1 MDFHFENNT
10 NKIIHQNKT
19 FNLHP
24 IWLRERLPGEKY
36 FDLDTNQRLY
46 EPSSIDLKLKIENC
60 KLTDN
65 KLDVEFNDGAQGQ
78 YRLDDL
84 LIEMD
89 EEKNKRGPLPK
100 RILWNSQLEDL
111 PEAIFEED
119 MIEQESMYLSLI
131 HI

>member
-1 MDFHFENNT
+1 M
-10 NKIIHQNKT
+10 
-19 FNLHP
+19 HP

-65 KLDVEFNDGAQGQ
+65 KLDVEFNDGAKGQ
-78 YRLDDL
+78 YRLNDL

-100 RILWNSQLEDL
+100 RILWNSQLEVI
-111 PEAIFEED
+111 PQAIFEED
-119 MIEQESMYLSLI
+119 MVEKESMYNLSLI

>member
-10 NKIIHQNKT
+10 IKIIHQNKT
-19 FNLHP
+19 FHLHP

-78 YRLDDL
+78 YRLDNL

-89 EEKNKRGPLPK
+89 EEKNKK
-100 RILWNSQLEDL
+100 RALTKKNFMEFST
-111 PEAIFEED
+111 
-119 MIEQESMYLSLI
+119 
-131 HI
+131 

>member
-10 NKIIHQNKT
+10 IKIIHQNKT
-19 FNLHP
+19 FHLHP

-46 EPSSIDLKLKIENC
+46 EPSSIDLKLKIISC
-60 KLTDN
+60 KLSDH
-65 KLDVEFNDGAQGQ
+65 KLDVEFNDGAQGL
-78 YRLDDL
+78 YHLNDL

-100 RILWNSQLEDL
+100 RILWNSQLEVI
-111 PEAIFEED
+111 PQAIFEEGMVEKFD
-119 MIEQESMYLSLI
+119 NINVIFE
-131 HI
+131 